1 MDGEKGITAV
11 EVILTL
17 SLWTIIMILLFNI
30 LFFITR
36 GYAINVKG
44 MDAQYSARMVAFN
57 INRDIRSAT
66 QIELVGDEKI
76 IIRGDETSVS
86 YYQENGIVYRHGK
99 AKIPIAEKVI
109 ILRFNCQHNVIHY
122 SVITGEDDYR
132 YDLTVACSPRALLP

>member
-44 MDAQYSARMVAFN
+44 MDAQYSARMVVFN

-76 IIRGDETSVS
+76 IIRGEENIS

-109 ILRFNCQHNVIHY
+109 VLSFSCQNNVIHY

-132 YDLTVACSPRALLP
+132 YDLKVACSPRALLP